1 MGPGETFAFIA
12 AVAGMAGTTITLAVS
27 WMRHRER
34 MVGVLVKNGGRVHD
48 TVAMLTET
56 LERQHDRQQ
65 ALAQRLDALE
75 TARTAPLGAFLTD
88 DADGQALVPATSDRA
103 LSQTR
108 TPRTTA

>member
-12 AVAGMAGTTITLAVS
+12 SVAGMAGTTITLAVS

-34 MVGVLVKNGGRVHD
+34 MAGVLGKNGGRVHD

-56 LERQHDRQQ
+56 LERQHERQQ

-75 TARTAPLGAFLTD
+75 AARTAPLGAFLTD
-88 DADGQALVPATSDRA
+88 DADGEDLVTLSGDRA
-103 LSQTR
+103 ARSV
-108 TPRTTA
+108 A